1 MYMVV
6 ASKMGIEATFVNT
19 VSNLQ
24 GRFLRSVVRVV
35 EDNWTYVCARFGRTD
50 VDFCPGE
57 WWAMMRL
64 SLRSGTRMLMG

>member
-1 MYMVV
+1 MVV

-24 GRFLRSVVRVV
+24 GRFLRRVVRVV

-50 VDFCPGE
+50 ADFLPGGVVGHDE
-57 WWAMMRL
+57 DLAAV
-64 SLRSGTRMLMG
+64 GNAYLMG